1 MKPFIDTNVLVY
13 ANDPADKRKQQIA
26 RETLLEQAGSLVLS
40 AQVLSEFYSVVT
52 RKFSPLLGLE
62 DARTIVDDL
71 RRFPVVV
78 LDEQLVLDAI
88 TISARAMLS
97 YWDGLIL
104 AAARVAGCDVVL
116 TEDLSHGSAIA
127 GVRIENPFAV

>member
-1 MKPFIDTNVLVY
+1 MKPFVDTNVLVY
-13 ANDPADKRKQQIA
+13 ANDPADRRKQQVA
-26 RETLLEQAGSLVLS
+26 REVLLEHAGSLVLS

-62 DARTIVDDL
+62 EARTIVDGL

-78 LDEQLVLDAI
+78 IDEQLVLDAI
-88 TISARAMLS
+88 TINATAMVS

-104 AAARVAGCDVVL
+104 SAARAAGCDVVL
-116 TEDLSHGSAIA
+116 TEDLSHGTTVA
-127 GVRIENPFAV
+127 GVRIENPFVP